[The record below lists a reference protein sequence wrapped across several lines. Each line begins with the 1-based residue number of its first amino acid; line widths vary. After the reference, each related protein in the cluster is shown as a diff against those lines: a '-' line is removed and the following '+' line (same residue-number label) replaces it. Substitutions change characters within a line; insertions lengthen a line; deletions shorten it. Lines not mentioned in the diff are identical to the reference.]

1 MSHDVS
7 ALLRQLRAIVAD
19 ASTISGD
26 ADRLALQERLR
37 RRLNRP
43 GVSAAQLVRLSTE
56 AGYGD
61 PTALPHNRILIS
73 THAGRMRLLVE
84 HLTEHLAGT
93 AEEDED
99 AMDEEEAMP
108 EEVFEAWLAASADR
122 WPSPPAPPPPA
133 SAAEALDPAG
143 RWGARACGAEIRL
156 CADAPAKGRGA
167 YAARRFSAGELV
179 GVYWGEPLTQRQ
191 WAVRH
196 GWKYGE
202 QPARLT
208 EDELREQEEREARL
222 LELEADE
229 ASLIGDGGAPMG
241 GARNGGAYVFSVL
254 LAATEP
260 ERLPAGL
267 SRRVLYLDAEDG
279 TRSNW
284 CRFINHAHYD
294 APSCNLE
301 PRSDP
306 LRCLV
311 WFEARREI
319 AKGEELLFSYG
330 AAYNA
335 TYGKSA
341 HEGARDGWHAGS

>member
-1 MSHDVS
+1 MS
-7 ALLRQLRAIVAD
+7 
-19 ASTISGD
+19 SG
-26 ADRLALQERLR
+26 
-37 RRLNRP
+37 
-43 GVSAAQLVRLSTE
+43 
-56 AGYGD
+56 
-61 PTALPHNRILIS
+61 
-73 THAGRMRLLVE
+73 
-84 HLTEHLAGT
+84 
-93 AEEDED
+93 
-99 AMDEEEAMP
+99 
-108 EEVFEAWLAASADR
+108 
-122 WPSPPAPPPPA
+122 
-133 SAAEALDPAG
+133 
-143 RWGARACGAEIRL
+143 
-156 CADAPAKGRGA
+156 
-167 YAARRFSAGELV
+167 
-179 GVYWGEPLTQRQ
+179 
-191 WAVRH
+191 
-196 GWKYGE
+196 
-202 QPARLT
+202 
-208 EDELREQEEREARL
+208 EQEEREARL

-341 HEGARDGWHAGS
+341 HEARATAGMRVASGAPEGALNQNVQCRSIYILLFSLIGSCIVL